1 MQMDHKISANRIG
14 FFDTIRYLMVL
25 LVVVLHSACA
35 YSNNTQ
41 WWTVNDANS
50 NFFDYLLDVL
60 GVFLMPV
67 LFFIAGYF
75 ALPSLQQKGKWLF
88 IKSKLI
94 RLGIPWLL
102 GVILMV
108 PMIKYIHFYS
118 RDYPVSLLSLWGR
131 FIHNIQGGLSLH
143 TGFITSSM
151 QFQHMHFWFISLLFV
166 FFIVFAF
173 LHDGKKRWLP
183 NKPISTKSKIPT
195 TKSILLVLGLVS
207 IVTALTTFLIY
218 GIFHGTQ
225 TKDPWITI
233 GSLIQF
239 QASRIILYISCFS
252 MGIYAFSK
260 NWFKNGK
267 TPGYFLIWLI
277 LSIGLMVFQGKVLT
291 ILMTHFS
298 IGLALSWV
306 LMRTFLVFSILLALI
321 SFGIDHWHSPS
332 KISRQLSA
340 NSYNIYLLHMIFVVV
355 FQLFLLEWA
364 SVSIFIKF
372 GIVTLTA
379 IFISYLTS
387 QYLIR
392 PFPKISVAGMIALFV
407 LLLAVLNPTAS

>member
-1 MQMDHKISANRIG
+1 MQMDHEVSANRIG
-14 FFDTIRYLMVL
+14 FFDNIRYLMVL

-50 NFFDYLLDVL
+50 IFFDYLLGVL
-60 GVFLMPV
+60 GVFLMPT

-75 ALPSLQQKGKWLF
+75 ALTSLQQKGKWLF

-94 RLGIPWLL
+94 RLGLPWLL

-108 PMIKYIHFYS
+108 PMINYIHFYS

-131 FIHNIQGGLSLH
+131 FVKNLEGGLSLH

-151 QFQHMHFWFISLLFV
+151 QFQHMHFWFISLLLT
-166 FFIVFAF
+166 FFIVFTF
-173 LHDGKKRWLP
+173 LHDAKKRWLP
-183 NKPISTKSKIPT
+183 NKPTPTKPKIPT
-195 TKSILLVLGLVS
+195 TRSILLVVGLVS
-207 IVTALTTFLIY
+207 IVTALITFLIY

-225 TKDPWITI
+225 NKDAWITI

-239 QASRIILYISCFS
+239 QASKIILYISCFS
-252 MGIYAFSK
+252 LGIYAFSK

-267 TPGYFLIWLI
+267 TPGYFLFWII
-277 LSIGLMVFQGKVLT
+277 LSIGLMYCQGKVLT
-291 ILMTHFS
+291 TLMTNFS

-306 LMRTFLVFSILLALI
+306 FMRTVLVFTILLSLI
-321 SFGIDHWHSPS
+321 SFGIHQWHSPS
-332 KISRQLSA
+332 KASRQLSA

-355 FQLFLLEWA
+355 IQVLLLEWV
-364 SVSIFIKF
+364 SISIFIKF
-372 GIVTLTA
+372 GIVTLTT

-392 PFPKISVAGMIALFV
+392 PFPKISVAGMITLFV

>member
-1 MQMDHKISANRIG
+1 MSANRIG
-14 FFDTIRYLMVL
+14 FFDNIRYLMVL

-50 NFFDYLLDVL
+50 ILFDYLLGVL
-60 GVFLMPV
+60 GVFLMPT

-75 ALPSLQQKGKWLF
+75 ALTSLQQKGKWLF

-108 PMIKYIHFYS
+108 PMINYINFYS
-118 RDYPVSLLSLWGR
+118 RDYPASLLSLWGR
-131 FIHNIQGGLSLH
+131 FVKNLEGGLSLH
-143 TGFITSSM
+143 TGLITSSM
-151 QFQHMHFWFISLLFV
+151 QFQHMHFWFISLLLT
-166 FFIVFAF
+166 FFIVFTI
-173 LHDGKKRWLP
+173 LHDAKKRWLP
-183 NKPISTKSKIPT
+183 NKPTPTKPKIPT
-195 TKSILLVLGLVS
+195 TRSILLVLGLVS
-207 IVTALTTFLIY
+207 ILTALITFLIY

-225 TKDPWITI
+225 NKDAWITI

-239 QASRIILYISCFS
+239 QASKIMLYISCFS
-252 MGIYAFSK
+252 LGIYAFSK

-267 TPGYFLIWLI
+267 TPGHYLIWII
-277 LSIGLMVFQGKVLT
+277 LSIGLMYCQGKVLAT
-291 ILMTHFS
+291 LMTNFS

-306 LMRTFLVFSILLALI
+306 FLRTVLVFTILLSLI
-321 SFGIDHWHSPS
+321 SFGIHHWHNPS
-332 KISRQLSA
+332 KMSRQLSA

-355 FQLFLLEWA
+355 FQLFLFELA

-372 GIVTLTA
+372 GIVTLTT

-392 PFPKISVAGMIALFV
+392 PFPKISVAGMITLFV
-407 LLLAVLNPTAS
+407 LLLTVLNPTAS